1 MQLGERKGRAVRRA
15 RTHSASP
22 RLPSYISAVSTNITT
37 HSQRR
42 PGTGE
47 YPASFAGYVARVGQD
62 EDILALLASQLD
74 QVITRLSAVHES
86 RGGYR
91 YAPEKWSIKE
101 MVGHLSDTERV
112 FSYRALRIARGDTT
126 PLPSFDDQAYVLEQG
141 ADDRTL
147 ADVVGEWGDVRRATV
162 ALFRNLP
169 PHAWDRRGV
178 ASDQPVSVVALAYII
193 AGHLRHHLAV
203 LEERYLK

>member
-1 MQLGERKGRAVRRA
+1 M
-15 RTHSASP
+15 SP
-22 RLPSYISAVSTNITT
+22 NITT

-62 EDILALLASQLD
+62 EDILGLLASQLD
-74 QVITRLSAVHES
+74 HVITRLSPIPET

-112 FSYRALRIARGDTT
+112 FSYRALRIARGDAT
-126 PLPSFDDQAYVLEQG
+126 PLPSFDDQAYVPEQRAG
-141 ADDRTL
+141 DRTL
-147 ADVVGEWGDVRRATV
+147 ADMVGEWGDVRRATV

-203 LEERYLK
+203 LEDRYLT